1 MVKPLGFEISIF
13 GYKFVLETTL
23 LFLDLQNVKPLKD
36 IVYDIV
42 YDIVRYDI
50 IYDVVYDIVYGILR
64 YDVVYDIVYDI
75 SRYDVVYDIVCDVIY
90 EIVYFSV
97 PWFGGVALPD
107 PGRPDVRG
115 VLLPPQLVL
124 LPCFGKDT
132 IHQSCQDPCVD
143 ICRQGIE
150 LCRTW
155 SRLPP
160 QPRPRQV
167 RDKKEV
173 LGALRSERACQSHTS
188 LEGRP

>member
-1 MVKPLGFEISIF
+1 MS
-13 GYKFVLETTL
+13 YK
-23 LFLDLQNVKPLKD
+23 
-36 IVYDIV
+36 
-42 YDIVRYDI
+42 
-50 IYDVVYDIVYGILR
+50 LR

-75 SRYDVVYDIVCDVIY
+75 SRYDVVYDIVCDVMY
-90 EIVYFSV
+90 DIVCFSA

-115 VLLPPQLVL
+115 VLLPPLLAL

-167 RDKKEV
+167 RDKKV
-173 LGALRSERACQSHTS
+173 CST
-188 LEGRP
+188 